1 MPTKMLERVL
11 SVRRA
16 VSPRS
21 DATSL
26 VEFENDN
33 DEATA
38 DADDDEKTKKQQ
50 HQQIRIA
57 TRTAANYLTRLGPF
71 GLCLVFL
78 SLAFLSILSLYLF
91 HSRSFVCVSSY
102 DPVTRSGFFGLD
114 GLESDFG
121 SLGVPWCKLPAL
133 FSIPGSDSIYD
144 FSVKCN

>member
-1 MPTKMLERVL
+1 MPSKMLERVL

-21 DATSL
+21 DAKSP

-38 DADDDEKTKKQQ
+38 DADDDEKAKKQQ
-50 HQQIRIA
+50 HQQLRIA
-57 TRTAANYLTRLGPF
+57 TRAAANYFTRMGPF

-102 DPVTRSGFFGLD
+102 DPITRSGFFGLD

-121 SLGVPWCKLPAL
+121 SLGVPWCKPLAL
-133 FSIPGSDSIYD
+133 FSLPGSDSI
-144 FSVKCN
+144 FLF